1 MCTYVVR
8 LCAQVHEEY
17 LQASLTSAE
26 ALLGV
31 INQVLEYAKLET
43 QEDDNSL
50 NKVRC
55 ACNNKQKTKNRG
67 QKNERAITP
76 LCVRVHE
83 CTSVGM

>member
-1 MCTYVVR
+1 M
-8 LCAQVHEEY
+8 HEEY

-55 ACNNKQKTKNRG
+55 ACNSNKKLKTEKI
-67 QKNERAITP
+67 KKK
-76 LCVRVHE
+76 
-83 CTSVGM
+83 

>member
-1 MCTYVVR
+1 MDVVR
-8 LCAQVHEEY
+8 YCAYQVHEEY

-55 ACNNKQKTKNRG
+55 ACNNSKKIKNRKKLK
-67 QKNERAITP
+67 KN
-76 LCVRVHE
+76 
-83 CTSVGM
+83 